1 MIGVIRHST
10 VKIAVP
16 MILKLKWMI
25 VALFALLSVPMD
37 ANIAVI
43 HVPIFCPNN
52 TNAASWKLIIPLNAS
67 ACKIPT
73 DAEDDWITA
82 VKTIPAMIPIN
93 GFENLVI
100 RLINGGYSRSGT
112 IASPIIFI
120 PTNKIPS
127 PAMISPTNC
136 TFSFFENTT
145 SATPINAI
153 NGAKAPTSKAI
164 NCPVIVVPILA
175 PMMIHTA

>member
-1 MIGVIRHST
+1 
-10 VKIAVP
+10 
-16 MILKLKWMI
+16 MI
-25 VALFALLSVPMD
+25 VALFAPPSVPID
-37 ANIAVI
+37 AKIAVI

-52 TNAASWKLIIPLNAS
+52 TKAASWKLITPLNAN
-67 ACKIPT
+67 ACWIPT
-73 DAEDDWITA
+73 EAEDDWMTA
-82 VKTIPAMIPIN
+82 VKIIPAMIPIN

-100 RLINGGYSRSGT
+100 RLINGGYSRSG
-112 IASPIIFI
+112 IIESPIMFI

-136 TFSFFENTT
+136 TFSFYENTT
-145 SATPINAI
+145 IATPINAI
-153 NGAKAPTSKAI
+153 GGANAPTSKAI

>member
-1 MIGVIRHST
+1 M
-10 VKIAVP
+10 
-16 MILKLKWMI
+16 
-25 VALFALLSVPMD
+25 
-37 ANIAVI
+37 
-43 HVPIFCPNN
+43 
-52 TNAASWKLIIPLNAS
+52 
-67 ACKIPT
+67 
-73 DAEDDWITA
+73 TA
-82 VKTIPAMIPIN
+82 VKIIPAMIPIS
-93 GFENLVI
+93 GLENLVI

-112 IASPIIFI
+112 MESPIMFI

-153 NGAKAPTSKAI
+153 NGANAPTSKAI
-164 NCPVIVVPILA
+164 NCPVIVVPIFA

>member
-1 MIGVIRHST
+1 
-10 VKIAVP
+10 
-16 MILKLKWMI
+16 MI
-25 VALFALLSVPMD
+25 VALFALLSVPID
-37 ANIAVI
+37 AKIAVI

-52 TNAASWKLIIPLNAS
+52 TNAASWKLITPLSAS

-73 DAEDDWITA
+73 EAEDDWMTA
-82 VKTIPAMIPIN
+82 VKIIPAMIPIN

-100 RLINGGYSRSGT
+100 RLINGGYSRSG
-112 IASPIIFI
+112 IMESPIMFI

-145 SATPINAI
+145 IATPINAI
-153 NGAKAPTSKAI
+153 NGANAPTSKAI

>member
-1 MIGVIRHST
+1 
-10 VKIAVP
+10 
-16 MILKLKWMI
+16 MI
-25 VALFALLSVPMD
+25 VALFALLSVPID
-37 ANIAVI
+37 AKIAVI

-52 TNAASWKLIIPLNAS
+52 TKAASWKLITPLNAS

-73 DAEDDWITA
+73 EAEDDWITA
-82 VKTIPAMIPIN
+82 VKIIPAMIPIS
-93 GFENLVI
+93 GLENLVI
-100 RLINGGYSRSGT
+100 RLINGGYSRRGT
-112 IASPIIFI
+112 MESPIMFI

-153 NGAKAPTSKAI
+153 NGANAPTSNAI
-164 NCPVIVVPILA
+164 NCPVIVVPIFA

>member
-1 MIGVIRHST
+1 
-10 VKIAVP
+10 
-16 MILKLKWMI
+16 
-25 VALFALLSVPMD
+25 
-37 ANIAVI
+37 
-43 HVPIFCPNN
+43 
-52 TNAASWKLIIPLNAS
+52 
-67 ACKIPT
+67 
-73 DAEDDWITA
+73 
-82 VKTIPAMIPIN
+82 MIPIN

-100 RLINGGYSRSGT
+100 RLINGGYSRSG
-112 IASPIIFI
+112 IMESPIMFI

-145 SATPINAI
+145 IATPINAI
-153 NGAKAPTSKAI
+153 NGANAPTSKAI

>member
-1 MIGVIRHST
+1 
-10 VKIAVP
+10 
-16 MILKLKWMI
+16 MI
-25 VALFALLSVPMD
+25 VALFALLSVPID
-37 ANIAVI
+37 AKIAVI

-52 TNAASWKLIIPLNAS
+52 TKAASWKLITQLNAN
-67 ACKIPT
+67 ACRIPT
-73 DAEDDWITA
+73 EAEDDWMTA
-82 VKTIPAMIPIN
+82 VKIIPAMIPIN

-100 RLINGGYSRSGT
+100 RLINGGYSRSG
-112 IASPIIFI
+112 IMESPIMFI

-145 SATPINAI
+145 IATPINAI
-153 NGAKAPTSKAI
+153 NGANAPTSKAI